1 MSSEFELPDGTAL
14 LVRPIEP
21 SDKELLERGFERLSP
36 TSRYRR
42 FFHQV
47 DHLSQA
53 QLEYLTEVDGQNHN
67 AFVCLLRDDPSV
79 GVGVARWVRLPDE
92 PDVAEGAVTVVDE
105 FHGRG
110 VGKTLLYVV
119 ARDAI
124 AKGIRAFRAWIVGE
138 NTPILNILLELGAQ
152 PGTWEHGTMEVRLP
166 LPASVEELD
175 ATAAPFILR
184 EVASG
189 RVEGRLDPE
198 RPHATTLDAT

>member
-21 SDKELLERGFERLSP
+21 SDKELLERGFEKLSP
-36 TSRYRR
+36 ASRYRR

-47 DHLSQA
+47 DHLSQT
-53 QLEYLTEVDGQNHN
+53 QLEYLTEVDGRDHN
-67 AFVCLLRDDPSV
+67 AFVCVLRDDPEV
-79 GVGVARWVRLPDE
+79 GIGVARWVRLHDE
-92 PDVAEGAVTVVDE
+92 PAVAEGAVTVVDE
-105 FHGRG
+105 YHGRG

-138 NTPILNILLELGAQ
+138 NTPILNILLELGAE
-152 PGTWEHGTMEVRLP
+152 PGKWEHGTMEVRVP

-175 ATAAPFILR
+175 ASAAPFILR
-184 EVASG
+184 AVASG
-189 RVEGRLDPE
+189 RVEGKLHPE
-198 RPHATTLDAT
+198 RPHATTLGTT